1 MQFIL
6 AGPVHHNALTNCA
19 ARVSPRGPSLALRAI
34 HLVPRLLEVADL
46 CSSNVSDTAN
56 RLRKTR
62 KKKSSAALL
71 FLLTQSTICTQA
83 LKRKGRSSKRKGNHG
98 CPFLFAPAA
107 SAAAPAASAAVP
119 APDGAMSPSW
129 FTAKSPPGNG
139 EPPARFGHTAKPVPA
154 TASLS
159 SKTPFAFPTRR
170 AIIDT

>member
-1 MQFIL
+1 M
-6 AGPVHHNALTNCA
+6 
-19 ARVSPRGPSLALRAI
+19 
-34 HLVPRLLEVADL
+34 

-62 KKKSSAALL
+62 KKKSSAVLL
-71 FLLTQSTICTQA
+71 FLLTKSTICTQA

-107 SAAAPAASAAVP
+107 SAAAPAASAAAPAASAAASAASAAVP

-159 SKTPFAFPTRR
+159 SKTPFAFPHRR
-170 AIIDT
+170 AIINIMVHNRGNARETADQEPTEDSCHGVHDD

>member
-1 MQFIL
+1 M
-6 AGPVHHNALTNCA
+6 
-19 ARVSPRGPSLALRAI
+19 
-34 HLVPRLLEVADL
+34 

-62 KKKSSAALL
+62 KKKSSAILL
-71 FLLTQSTICTQA
+71 FPAYAVYHLHPSPR
-83 LKRKGRSSKRKGNHG
+83 RKGRSSKRKGNHG
-98 CPFLFAPAA
+98 CPFLF
-107 SAAAPAASAAVP
+107 APAASAAVP

-170 AIIDT
+170 AIINIMVHNRGNARETADQEPTEDSRHGVHDARPHRRDADDA